1 MTAALPEGSQKRLPL
16 SMTTFNWIRED
27 EEATRIWQTNLSS
40 SPQAIYRTR
49 LRPPRTLFKARKS
62 VGVDLTRSSR
72 ISLRADLC
80 APSRAGL
87 RPLALRLSPFAVATC
102 NGSFMSTPAIPERPR
117 ESRSPPKCDLRR
129 GDPQCPLHVCA
140 VTRRRFPVCLWTSN
154 TFGTV
159 KLYDHRDQPTVEIR
173 FGQTADESVTDFGI
187 EFRFVIIQHSA
198 RPVSGEE

>member
-1 MTAALPEGSQKRLPL
+1 MTLRYLRGVKSCS

-40 SPQAIYRTR
+40 SPRAIYRTR

-102 NGSFMSTPAIPERPR
+102 NGSFMLTPAIPERPR

-140 VTRRRFPVCLWTSN
+140 VTSGAFQCVFGRRTRSEPSNSTTIETS
-154 TFGTV
+154 
-159 KLYDHRDQPTVEIR
+159 QPSRSDLVRPLTSRSPTLVSS
-173 FGQTADESVTDFGI
+173 SVL
-187 EFRFVIIQHSA
+187 
-198 RPVSGEE
+198 